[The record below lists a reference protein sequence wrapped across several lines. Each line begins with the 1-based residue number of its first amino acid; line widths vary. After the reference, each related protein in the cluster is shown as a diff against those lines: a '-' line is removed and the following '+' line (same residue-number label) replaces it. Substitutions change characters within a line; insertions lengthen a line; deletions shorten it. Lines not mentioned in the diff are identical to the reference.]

1 MVGTQ
6 RTEQLLSEEL
16 ANSRTHLRDRL
27 LLLRRDLDVG
37 RHVVRS
43 TENHPFEWITVAFLV
58 GWLLSRLPARK
69 QKIYYSQDREQDTVR
84 SNKKKNKLWR
94 MVWNASK
101 PVIAAYLAKK
111 LAQKDVERAK
121 RHKRMYIT
129 EGEHIISG

>member
-1 MVGTQ
+1 MVETQ
-6 RTEQLLSEEL
+6 RTEQRLSEEL

-27 LLLRRDLDVG
+27 LLLRRDLDFG

-69 QKIYYSQDREQDTVR
+69 QKICYSLDRDQGMVR
-84 SNKKKNKLWR
+84 NKRKNNLWK
-94 MVWNASK
+94 MAWNTSK

-111 LAQKDVERAK
+111 LAQKLKEPSERRAK
-121 RHKRMYIT
+121 KESR
-129 EGEHIISG
+129 EGT